1 MKAEWNCGGVVAYLA
16 GGRVENCVNRMNI
29 TPRSES
35 IYLYYVGGVVGY
47 MTNYTDNSAVIIGCR
62 NEGSIDGGTTGEN
75 VGGVVGGASNSP
87 GISNCANTGNISGKA
102 SIGGIAATASI
113 PITACYNTGKI
124 TGASSKIGGI
134 VGYSSSKV
142 TNCYNTGAV
151 AGAGKAGYK
160 GVPEG
165 VGGIAGQLYQ

>member
-87 GISNCANTGNISGKA
+87 GIRQDYWCFLEDRRHRRIFEQQGH
-102 SIGGIAATASI
+102 
-113 PITACYNTGKI
+113 
-124 TGASSKIGGI
+124 
-134 VGYSSSKV
+134 
-142 TNCYNTGAV
+142 
-151 AGAGKAGYK
+151 
-160 GVPEG
+160 E
-165 VGGIAGQLYQ
+165 LL